1 LKAGNREEMGG
12 YTKVLEDENS
22 RYLLLI
28 ILEGITK
35 ATSVAHFFP

>member
-1 LKAGNREEMGG
+1 LNAGNREEMGG

-28 ILEGITK
+28 LEGITK
-35 ATSVAHFFP
+35 VTSVAHFFP